1 MNFVIREIKM
11 WFNDKNFKP
20 LSYPFEENKINV
32 ITGDGTKGKSSVVQ
46 IIDYCLGANTSGISD
61 DIEDKVSWFG
71 IKLSVNNKDIAIARK
86 SSNNRECYFNENGIL
101 PEEEPQKNQQEISKF
116 LSAEFGLIPT
126 SLTDFKI
133 TSTYRNFFAF
143 CFISENLISN
153 ADELFD
159 RKKYLIND
167 KNFLNVFYP
176 AIGVNLLKTNELSD
190 IDREI
195 KTIENKIKGLKS
207 KISIYRKELYD
218 LNSFCENNRLKDV
231 NSNLSIDDSDVLNEI
246 EKLYNRV
253 NQDVKSD
260 SQEQDELIRRRNF
273 LELKIQTYERYK
285 REYKQSIKN
294 AESVQDSLLPIEV
307 LKEKYSEQIANFYD
321 TKTFVDMLSESLS
334 EIKQQM
340 TNIPKEIDISDYEEV
355 IEQYK
360 EELSNINNAL
370 KNINERWNIS
380 SDKDKLI
387 AFGQVKY
394 RLMQLRLLIPDYLKY
409 QELQNSLKSLKEK
422 RVRAKM
428 DYDEIEND
436 KRYKLEQLNSE
447 LSFFASKFDYKSYK
461 DVRLKFAPFKME
473 LNLYSGNS
481 FIGKWN
487 SMALQVF
494 SKLSLFLG
502 LHLHCLNINSQYVP
516 SFLIIDQPCLPFGDT
531 EDDKIQ
537 KDSIFRILNEFI
549 DIAKTIN
556 KSFQFIVLEHAD
568 ETYWKDKY
576 HNFHTVDKFTNG
588 NGLLPKEL
596 F

>member
-1 MNFVIREIKM
+1 M
-11 WFNDKNFKP
+11 WFNDKSLKP
-20 LSYPFEENKINV
+20 LSYPFEANKVNV
-32 ITGDGTKGKSSVVQ
+32 ITGDSTKGKSSVVQ
-46 IIDYCLGANTSGISD
+46 IIDYCLGAKTSGISN
-61 DIEDKVSWFG
+61 DIENKVSWFG
-71 IKLSVNNKDIAIARK
+71 IKVSVNNKDIAIARR
-86 SSNNRECYFNENGIL
+86 SSNTRECYYNENGIL
-101 PEEEPQKNQQEISKF
+101 PEEEPQKNQQDISKY
-116 LSAEFGLIPT
+116 LSAEFGLTPT

-133 TSTYRNFFAF
+133 TSTFRNYFAF

-195 KTIENKIKGLKS
+195 NTMENRIKGLKS
-207 KISIYRKELYD
+207 KISNYRKELFD
-218 LNSFCENNRLKDV
+218 LNSFCENNRLKEV
-231 NSNLSIDDSDVLNEI
+231 NTHLSIDDFEVLNEI
-246 EKLYNRV
+246 EQMYNRV
-253 NQDVKSD
+253 NQDIKS
-260 SQEQDELIRRRNF
+260 SNQEQDELIRRRNF
-273 LELKIQTYERYK
+273 LELKIKTYERYK
-285 REYKQSIKN
+285 REYNQSIKN

-321 TKTFVDMLSESLS
+321 TKTFVDMLSVSLS
-334 EIKQQM
+334 EIKQQVS
-340 TNIPKEIDISDYEEV
+340 TTPKEIDNSDYEEV
-355 IEQYK
+355 INQYK
-360 EELSNINNAL
+360 EELTNVNNAL
-370 KNINERWNIS
+370 KNINERQNIS
-380 SDKDKLI
+380 LDKDKLI

-394 RLMQLRLLIPDYLKY
+394 RLMQLKILIPDYQKY
-409 QELQNSLKSLKEK
+409 QEYQNSLQSLKEK

-436 KRYKLEQLNSE
+436 KRAKLAKLNEEVS
-447 LSFFASKFDYKSYK
+447 LFASKFDYKSYK

-481 FIGKWN
+481 FIGNWN

-502 LHLHCLNINSQYVP
+502 IHLHCLNVNSQYVP
-516 SFLIIDQPCLPFGDT
+516 SFLIIDQPCQPFGDT
-531 EDDKIQ
+531 DDDKIQ
-537 KDSIFRILNEFI
+537 KDCIFKILNKFI
-549 DIAKTIN
+549 EITKSN
-556 KSFQFIVLEHAD
+556 NRSFQFLVFTHAK
-568 ETYWKDKY
+568 ETYWENKY
-576 HNFHTVDKFTNG
+576 SNFATVAKFTDG